1 MNAQMA
7 NFDFL
12 LGLSRSS
19 PILVT
24 RNELEDLRDQGE
36 TGFLSCSPDK
46 PLVSTIVRIPGTP
59 PVRSP
64 VVWIFWFPQPASRGD
79 FSEVEEEE
87 EEVKER
93 MKASPAKKQR
103 L

>member
-1 MNAQMA
+1 MSRAGMA
-7 NFDFL
+7 NFL

-46 PLVSTIVRIPGTP
+46 PLVSTTG
-59 PVRSP
+59 VRSP
-64 VVWIFWFPQPASRGD
+64 VVWTYWFPQPASRED
-79 FSEVEEEE
+79 FSDVEEEE
-87 EEVKER
+87 EEVKQR